1 MVRLQGTL
9 KNFTNPVKF
18 SRISDLEFLQPAD
31 SNRYFEVDSAG
42 HFVLEFDLSEPA
54 YFRLANTNM
63 ILLLSPGDDLT
74 MTRDY
79 MDWEYAD
86 YVGKGAEINTYLK
99 DIPFAKS
106 GSYLAFNGIQ
116 NTPEA
121 TLDTIMSRSRQQE
134 HRLAKVQNM
143 PEKFRAL
150 ENMRITADVI
160 NSINQLSF
168 RLKYSIKLSE
178 DSSKNYIDRFNQ
190 LATPILDTYI
200 ANDLINADFLMVDSY
215 EAIRHWL
222 SYLSAEDNPEWQKI
236 KDWEMTN
243 QLIRQMT
250 NETDKKAL
258 EVYVPRIADLSDE
271 RYREAAYTMLNE
283 LKKFGKGDLA
293 VDFTAVDISGKGV
306 SLSSLRGKVIFVD
319 LWATWCGPCMAE
331 MPEFENLKK
340 DYQHHSDIVFV
351 SLSIDSNTEGWRN
364 SVASRQADG
373 IQWNISANRL
383 KDYNVSSI
391 PRILIIGKDFTI
403 AEMQGPRPSSR
414 TAREKIDA
422 LLD

>member
-1 MVRLQGTL
+1 
-9 KNFTNPVKF
+9 
-18 SRISDLEFLQPAD
+18 
-31 SNRYFEVDSAG
+31 
-42 HFVLEFDLSEPA
+42 
-54 YFRLANTNM
+54 
-63 ILLLSPGDDLT
+63 
-74 MTRDY
+74 
-79 MDWEYAD
+79 
-86 YVGKGAEINTYLK
+86 
-99 DIPFAKS
+99 
-106 GSYLAFNGIQ
+106 
-116 NTPEA
+116 
-121 TLDTIMSRSRQQE
+121 
-134 HRLAKVQNM
+134 
-143 PEKFRAL
+143 
-150 ENMRITADVI
+150 
-160 NSINQLSF
+160 
-168 RLKYSIKLSE
+168 
-178 DSSKNYIDRFNQ
+178 
-190 LATPILDTYI
+190 
-200 ANDLINADFLMVDSY
+200 MVDSY

-351 SLSIDSNTEGWRN
+351 SIR
-364 SVASRQADG
+364 
-373 IQWNISANRL
+373 ANRL

>member
-1 MVRLQGTL
+1 
-9 KNFTNPVKF
+9 
-18 SRISDLEFLQPAD
+18 
-31 SNRYFEVDSAG
+31 
-42 HFVLEFDLSEPA
+42 
-54 YFRLANTNM
+54 
-63 ILLLSPGDDLT
+63 

-250 NETDKKAL
+250 NETDKKA
-258 EVYVPRIADLSDE
+258 
-271 RYREAAYTMLNE
+271 
-283 LKKFGKGDLA
+283 
-293 VDFTAVDISGKGV
+293 
-306 SLSSLRGKVIFVD
+306 
-319 LWATWCGPCMAE
+319 
-331 MPEFENLKK
+331 
-340 DYQHHSDIVFV
+340 
-351 SLSIDSNTEGWRN
+351 
-364 SVASRQADG
+364 
-373 IQWNISANRL
+373 
-383 KDYNVSSI
+383 
-391 PRILIIGKDFTI
+391 
-403 AEMQGPRPSSR
+403 
-414 TAREKIDA
+414 
-422 LLD
+422 